1 VVGGGL
7 VVVVVGGLVGVV
19 VGGGGGL
26 VGGVVVGTGA
36 TGIWVPDECEPCVVV
51 VVDDFGAGAAG
62 VAGAALALTTW
73 TAVPL
78 ARTVNHMLR
87 KPWPMAAVRF
97 LSPEKK

>member
-7 VVVVVGGLVGVV
+7 VVVVAGGLVGVV
-19 VGGGGGL
+19 VGGDGGR
-26 VGGVVVGTGA
+26 VGGVVVGAGA
-36 TGIWVPDECEPCVVV
+36 TGIWVPGVCEPCVVV
-51 VVDDFGAGAAG
+51 VDEVDVGAGAAG
-62 VAGAALALTTW
+62 AELALATW

-97 LSPEKK
+97 LSPENT